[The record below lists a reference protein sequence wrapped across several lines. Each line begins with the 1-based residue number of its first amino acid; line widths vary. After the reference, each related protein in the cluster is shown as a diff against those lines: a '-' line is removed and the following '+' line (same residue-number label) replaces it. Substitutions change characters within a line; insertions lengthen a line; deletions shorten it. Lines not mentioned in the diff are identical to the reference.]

1 MNPHPN
7 FCTKVYVSPHGVN
20 HETWMK
26 HESSRQ
32 KLAPVHG
39 GLTSHPRFTSHPR
52 SRVGRGMN
60 HEGLR
65 MSLDPEK
72 NDLHNSCVNIPINY
86 TTLLTVP
93 PNFSGSFPS
102 IYLFKFRDESVHYK
116 LL

>member
-32 KLAPVHG
+32 KLAPVHV

-52 SRVGRGMN
+52 SRVGRGMRD
-60 HEGLR
+60 EGLR
-65 MSLDPEK
+65 MTLDPEK
-72 NDLHNSCVNIPINY
+72 NVNCTSLPPCNHVIKTKKTNVGS
-86 TTLLTVP
+86 TLAIISL
-93 PNFSGSFPS
+93 
-102 IYLFKFRDESVHYK
+102 
-116 LL
+116 

>member
-32 KLAPVHG
+32 KLAPVHV

-52 SRVGRGMN
+52 SRVGRGMRD
-60 HEGLR
+60 EGLR
-65 MSLDPEK
+65 MILDPEK
-72 NDLHNSCVNIPINY
+72 NVNWPSLDGGVKGSNRRVSPQNIKIKNHG
-86 TTLLTVP
+86 TLAPANT
-93 PNFSGSFPS
+93 
-102 IYLFKFRDESVHYK
+102 KHMAKR
-116 LL
+116 